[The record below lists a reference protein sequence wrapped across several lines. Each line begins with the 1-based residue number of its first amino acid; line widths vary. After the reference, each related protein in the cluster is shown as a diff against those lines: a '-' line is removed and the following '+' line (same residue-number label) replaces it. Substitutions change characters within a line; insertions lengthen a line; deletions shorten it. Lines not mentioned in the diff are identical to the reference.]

1 MTVKLCSA
9 SNRATG
15 VRVTWTGL
23 RAFPACRA
31 VLRVITTV
39 IASNNWGLT
48 MRYSGRG
55 QQTGGRRAWA
65 WARRSVAGIGLPVS
79 PERGE
84 RRESSSASPPASACP
99 GHDGGAGLGL
109 SGVFRRLR
117 LPMRRRAVGGRA
129 SAAIPGTGGRTGALA
144 RSWRCAA
151 AALLVAFAALL
162 SLPLQAQAQ
171 TVVTLVNSLNQTE
184 GQSSTALG
192 NNWEV
197 AQGFTTGSNADG
209 YTLTNIR
216 SVFPTILG
224 STPSLTVTLHKD
236 APANAAIATLTNPAT
251 IEIGQLTFTAP
262 ANTTLDASTTYYV
275 LFHGEDI
282 WLESTTSDDED
293 TNGLSDWSVED
304 VRYRRDDRTSGAFT
318 EVAVSTPIRV
328 RGTVDVA
335 TPTVSISADKT
346 TAVFKEDGITYTLT
360 RTGSTTA
367 ALDVSISL
375 SQPDGKDFLLAADLP
390 QTVTIAAGQS
400 TNTFTI
406 AASSFQHFAA
416 GTMVEAGTLTAVVE
430 DEDGPGGDYD
440 LGTPFSVN
448 VAIVIGATVRI
459 ELASNSVAE
468 AAGTLSVKVIA
479 RTGPG
484 APQPTS
490 STSSLTFSSVDDT
503 AVNGMDYNFSGAGE
517 QFFPSE
523 FSMTSG
529 VWQAEDSFDLTITND
544 EDDEDDE
551 SFILKLEYHLGHQNT
566 PLVDASGNSCGSV
579 CTVTVTIVDD
589 DGTPA
594 SPRSISIADA
604 SAAENA
610 GHLLFDVTLSR
621 SSPNTVKVDFE
632 TISGGT
638 ATEGVDY
645 YARRTYTH
653 VILAGDKTAQMGF
666 ALIED
671 TVAAAGET
679 VKVRLSNARVVDA
692 YGDKIKDLD
701 ITTDEATGT
710 ITAPPTTTTTVPNL
724 TIGIRDATGD
734 EDDGWLDFRVRLS
747 RKYTDLVC
755 YDFETISGGT
765 AEEGRD
771 YLKFPKAMYWMQIG
785 KQVDKPFVR
794 IIDDSVSDSG
804 ETVKVKISNARLCD
818 DASKTVTINRAEA
831 TGTITNHDPLPR
843 AGLPPLTA
851 SFSSVPGEHDGS
863 SAFTFRIAF
872 SADLNISYVTLRD
885 QALTVSGG
893 TAKKAR
899 RVDGRKDLWELTVK
913 PSGSGAVT
921 VRLPAGSLETPDGRG
936 LERSVSAT
944 IAGPVGITV
953 DDAEVRE
960 APGAVLAF
968 TVSLSRA
975 ASGSVR
981 VNYATSDGTA
991 TAGSDYTARSGTLTF
1006 TAGETSKTVSVPVLD
1021 DAHDDGGETL
1031 TLTLSNASGARI
1043 DDARATGTINND
1055 DPLQR
1060 AWLAR
1065 FGRTAAEHVL
1075 DGVQTRLSAPRNAG
1089 MEVSLAGQSIRGRA
1103 FETAPE
1109 QYAAMHAHDG
1119 AAAWDGLESF
1129 SHWMANGIDE
1139 AGIGGS
1145 MAGRMNAR
1153 NDAADSGSAMAGRMS
1168 GRNLMMGSAF
1178 ALTADM
1184 EGGSSVAVWGRGAYS
1199 GFSGQAHDVALEGEV
1214 ATAMLGTDYAAGGW
1228 IAGLSLSFSEG
1239 DGTYRLDGR
1248 EGALNSSMTGLYP
1261 YVGYEITDRLSAW
1274 GVAGYGR
1281 GDMTLTLLD
1290 STEAIR
1296 TDIGL
1301 TMGAMGARG
1310 ELVPRTAAAG
1320 FGLAVTSDVLV
1331 VSTTSD
1337 AATGMAAADADVS
1350 RLRLG
1355 LDGSWLFQF
1364 DGGTSITPSFEIGM
1378 RNDGGDAETG
1388 FGVDIG
1394 GGLAFANA
1402 QSGFGFE
1409 LNARGLLAHEDS
1421 DFREWG
1427 VSGAFR
1433 FDPNPSSELGLS
1445 LSVGPSWGASP
1456 TGGVNALLG
1465 RETMTGVA
1473 LDGATPQGGRL
1484 GTEAAWGFPAFGG
1497 RYTGTPYLGLGLT
1510 EAGRDYRFGWRLGA
1524 VDIEAL
1530 ELALGLEGTRRES
1543 GGRPP
1548 VHGAMLLSSLRW

>member
-15 VRVTWTGL
+15 VRVTSTGL
-23 RAFPACRA
+23 WTFPACRA

-39 IASNNWGLT
+39 IASNNEGLT

-55 QQTGGRRAWA
+55 QQTGGCREWA
-65 WARRSVAGIGLPVS
+65 WTRRSVAGIGLPVS

-84 RRESSSASPPASACP
+84 RRESSSALPAALVCP
-99 GHDGGAGLGL
+99 GPDGGAVGRGL
-109 SGVFRRLR
+109 SRFFGRLR
-117 LPMRRRAVGGRA
+117 LQTMRRAGVGRA

-144 RSWRCAA
+144 RSWRRGAA
-151 AALLVAFAALL
+151 VLLLAFAGLL
-162 SLPLQAQAQ
+162 ALPLQAQAQ
-171 TVVTLVNSLNQTE
+171 KTTFVSNT
-184 GQSSTALG
+184 GQSTASSLRG
-192 NNWEV
+192 IGPTFGSFFYSQ
-197 AQGFTTGSNADG
+197 AQQFSTGSNEGG
-209 YTLTNIR
+209 YTLSAIKVQADSFASNSSPKVSIYTASAGGN
-216 SVFPTILG
+216 PGT
-224 STPSLTVTLHKD
+224 SLYV
-236 APANAAIATLTNPAT
+236 LTNPAT
-251 IEIGQLTFTAP
+251 LNGDAINTFRAP
-262 ANTTLDASTTYYV
+262 ANATL
-275 LFHGEDI
+275 EK
-282 WLESTTSDDED
+282 D
-293 TNGLSDWSVED
+293 TDYFVVFEATGSGSNI
-304 VRYRRDDRTSGAFT
+304 RYDLK
-318 EVAVSTPIRV
+318 
-328 RGTVDVA
+328 GT
-335 TPTVSISADKT
+335 ISANEDSG
-346 TAVFKEDGITYTLT
+346 TASGW
-360 RTGSTTA
+360 
-367 ALDVSISL
+367 SI
-375 SQPDGKDFLLAADLP
+375 AD
-390 QTVTIAAGQS
+390 TSRERA
-400 TNTFTI
+400 TN
-406 AASSFQHFAA
+406 S
-416 GTMVEAGTLTAVVE
+416 G
-430 DEDGPGGDYD
+430 
-440 LGTPFSVN
+440 N
-448 VAIVIGATVRI
+448 W
-459 ELASNSVAE
+459 
-468 AAGTLSVKVIA
+468 
-479 RTGPG
+479 
-484 APQPTS
+484 
-490 STSSLTFSSVDDT
+490 SSVFARLKI
-503 AVNGMDYNFSGAGE
+503 AVTE
-517 QFFPSE
+517 
-523 FSMTSG
+523 
-529 VWQAEDSFDLTITND
+529 TI
-544 EDDEDDE
+544 
-551 SFILKLEYHLGHQNT
+551 
-566 PLVDASGNSCGSV
+566 P
-579 CTVTVTIVDD
+579 
-589 DGTPA
+589 P
-594 SPRSISIADA
+594 SISIADA

-679 VKVRLSNARVVDA
+679 VKVKLSNARVVDA

-785 KQVDKPFVR
+785 KRVDKPFVR

-863 SAFTFRIAF
+863 SAFTFRVAF

-913 PSGSGAVT
+913 PSGTGAVT
-921 VRLPAGSLETPDGRG
+921 VRLPAGSLETSDGRG

-981 VNYATSDGTA
+981 VDYATSDGTA
-991 TAGSDYTARSGTLTF
+991 AAGSDYTARSGTLTF

-1075 DGVQTRLSAPRNAG
+1075 DGVQARLSAPRNAG
-1089 MEVSLAGQSIRGRA
+1089 MEASLAGQSIRGRA
-1103 FETAPE
+1103 FETVPE

-1184 EGGSSVAVWGRGAYS
+1184 EGDSSVAVWGRGAYS

-1214 ATAMLGTDYAAGGW
+1214 ATAMLGTDYAAGPW

-1248 EGALNSSMTGLYP
+1248 EGALNSSVTGLYP

-1337 AATGMAAADADVS
+1337 AAAGMAAADAAVS

-1355 LDGSWLFQF
+1355 LDGSWLVQF
-1364 DGGTSITPSFEIGM
+1364 DGGASITPSFEIGM

-1409 LNARGLLAHEDS
+1409 VNARGLLAHEDS
-1421 DFREWG
+1421 DFSEWG

-1530 ELALGLEGTRRES
+1530 ELSLGLEGTRRES